1 MVKSGSMTVSAAKDP
16 KQAIGHAPEDLN
28 LQERKALTGKMI
40 ALEIYSPETL
50 PLRRIEAIGDSAA
63 ECVTQL
69 MARGLDPGNF
79 EFSRLG
85 PPY

>member
-1 MVKSGSMTVSAAKDP
+1 MTVSAAKDP
-16 KQAIGHAPEDLN
+16 KRAIGHAPEDLN
-28 LQERKALTGKMI
+28 LEERKALTGKII

-50 PLRRIEAIGDSAA
+50 PLRRIEAIGDSVG

-69 MARGLDPGNF
+69 KARGLDPANF

>member
-16 KQAIGHAPEDLN
+16 KRAIGHAPEDLN
-28 LQERKALTGKMI
+28 LQERKALTGKII
-40 ALEIYSPETL
+40 ALEIYSPDTL
-50 PLRRIEAIGDSAA
+50 PLRRIEAIGDSAG
-63 ECVTQL
+63 ECVAQL
-69 MARGLDPGNF
+69 TARGLDPGNF